1 MYDYSGAK
9 AGELDGDGWGSIIHH
24 DDIAMVRAT
33 WSISVTHG
41 QQYEA
46 EFRIRRHDDAYRWHL
61 VRGVPMRDPD
71 GQVVRWIGS
80 NTDIEEQKATAH
92 ALAKL
97 NATLAE
103 QVSAKTAERDRIWR
117 LSRDIMLVADFNGTL
132 TAVNPAFAI
141 TLGWREQDVM
151 GTSFLYLVHPDDVQS
166 TVQQVGS
173 LKDGG
178 HVYRFE
184 NRYRCKDGSYCTR
197 SWTAASDADFIHA
210 IGRDI
215 TTDLQQAEAIP
226 KTEMALQQARKM
238 ETIGKLTGCV
248 AHDFNNLL
256 QVISG
261 NLHLLSTEIGDLPGA
276 RRRISNV
283 LASVQRGARL
293 ASSLLAF
300 AHKQPLE
307 PKVDKVGRLITGMAD
322 MLRRSRAKKSTS
334 RRSSPTGCEAPRST

>member
-1 MYDYSGAK
+1 
-9 AGELDGDGWGSIIHH
+9 
-24 DDIAMVRAT
+24 
-33 WSISVTHG
+33 
-41 QQYEA
+41 
-46 EFRIRRHDDAYRWHL
+46 
-61 VRGVPMRDPD
+61 
-71 GQVVRWIGS
+71 
-80 NTDIEEQKATAH
+80 
-92 ALAKL
+92 
-97 NATLAE
+97 
-103 QVSAKTAERDRIWR
+103 
-117 LSRDIMLVADFNGTL
+117 MLVADFNGTL
-132 TAVNPAFAI
+132 TAVNPAFTI
-141 TLGWREQDVM
+141 TLGWRQQDVM
-151 GTSFLYLVHPDDVQS
+151 GTSLLYLVHPDDVQS

-215 TTDLQQAEAIP
+215 TTDLQQAEAIR
-226 KTEMALQQARKM
+226 KTEMALQQARKV
-238 ETIGKLTGCV
+238 ETIGKFTGCV

-261 NLHLLSTEIGDLPGA
+261 NLQLLSTEIGDLPGA
-276 RRRISNV
+276 RRRIDNA

-307 PKVDKVGRLITGMAD
+307 RKVDKVGRLITGMAE
-322 MLRRSRAKKSTS
+322 MLRRSLGEEIDIETVIS
-334 RRSSPTGCEAPRST
+334 GEL

>member
-1 MYDYSGAK
+1 
-9 AGELDGDGWGSIIHH
+9 
-24 DDIAMVRAT
+24 
-33 WSISVTHG
+33 
-41 QQYEA
+41 
-46 EFRIRRHDDAYRWHL
+46 
-61 VRGVPMRDPD
+61 
-71 GQVVRWIGS
+71 
-80 NTDIEEQKATAH
+80 
-92 ALAKL
+92 
-97 NATLAE
+97 
-103 QVSAKTAERDRIWR
+103 
-117 LSRDIMLVADFNGTL
+117 
-132 TAVNPAFAI
+132 
-141 TLGWREQDVM
+141 M
-151 GTSFLYLVHPDDVQS
+151 GTSLLYLVHPDDVQS

-215 TTDLQQAEAIP
+215 TTDLQQAEAIR
-226 KTEMALQQARKM
+226 KTEMALQQARKV
-238 ETIGKLTGCV
+238 ETIGKFTGCV

-261 NLHLLSTEIGDLPGA
+261 NLQLLSTEIGDLPGA
-276 RRRISNV
+276 RRRIDNA

-307 PKVDKVGRLITGMAD
+307 RKVDKVGRLITGMAE
-322 MLRRSRAKKSTS
+322 MLRRSLGEEIDIETVIS
-334 RRSSPTGCEAPRST
+334 GEL